1 MANALDLVSL
11 LASHCRVAVQDHGSV
26 MLSLFAT
33 GLIGSFTHCTTMCGP
48 LVAAQ
53 SVEVLGRM
61 PAGRGGDLRRLA
73 GAALVPYQL
82 GRTTTYAGLGAMLAL
97 PIGFAHLLHQLWW
110 VAPLLLMAAA
120 IGFVLLAL
128 QRLGIALSPRHACAP
143 SGSGVPQ

>member
-1 MANALDLVSL
+1 MGADLADALDLVML

-61 PAGRGGDLRRLA
+61 PPGRGGDDQRLH
-73 GAALVPYQL
+73 VPYHDRQH
-82 GRTTTYAGLGAMLAL
+82 GRGGEN
-97 PIGFAHLLHQLWW
+97 PG
-110 VAPLLLMAAA
+110 
-120 IGFVLLAL
+120 
-128 QRLGIALSPRHACAP
+128 QRRDADRDRGDRR
-143 SGSGVPQ
+143 